1 MGFKEITEKNVKGKK
16 VLVRVDY
23 DVPLKNGKIVSG
35 DRIKASLD
43 TLKYLLSGG
52 AAIILC
58 SHLDRPEGK
67 KKKELSLKVV
77 AKELENL
84 IGTKVAFVPDC
95 IGPER
100 DKVVGKAKS
109 GEVVLLENVRFHKE
123 EEENDSKFA
132 GKLAKGCDLFVNDAF
147 PAAHRNHTSIVGV
160 TKILP
165 SYAGIN
171 LAKEVRVLTETFE
184 DPKKPLVAVIGGAK
198 ISTKIEVLKAL
209 SKKVDVL
216 ILGGGMAITFAA
228 GEGYEVGNS
237 LFEEEFLDEAD
248 NVRREAEDNGVEVL
262 LPDDFMA
269 AKSTSEGAKPIA
281 KAIDEIDKSDVI
293 VDIGPKSI
301 SKFSE
306 PLKFA
311 GTIFWNGP
319 VGIAEIKN
327 FAGGT
332 KAIANIIADSGAKSI
347 IGGGDTAA
355 AVADENLKFDF
366 VSSGGGATL
375 AFISGEKLPGIE
387 ALGRANRS

>member
-1 MGFKEITEKNVKGKK
+1 MGFKEITEENVKGKK

-23 DVPLKNGKIVSG
+23 DVPMKNGKVVSG
-35 DRIKASLD
+35 GRIKASLD

-52 AAIILC
+52 AAVILC
-58 SHLDRPEGK
+58 SHLDRPGGK

-77 AKELENL
+77 AKELEKL
-84 IGTKVAFVPDC
+84 IGTKVAFVSDC
-95 IGPER
+95 IGPRR
-100 DKVVGKAKS
+100 DKAVGKAKS
-109 GEVVLLENVRFHKE
+109 GDVVLLENVRFHKE
-123 EEENDSKFA
+123 EEENNPKFA
-132 GKLAKGCDLFVNDAF
+132 GKLTRGCDLFVNDAF

-171 LAKEVRVLTETFE
+171 LAKEVKVLTETFE
-184 DPKKPLVAVIGGAK
+184 NPKKPLVAVIGGAK

-209 SKKVDVL
+209 SQKVDVL

-281 KAIDEIDKSDVI
+281 KAIDEIDKTDII
-293 VDIGPKSI
+293 VDIGPRSI

-387 ALGRANRS
+387 ALKQ